1 MFGVNNQSARALAG
15 PTTSSTAAI
24 NAHFFNIRSSW
35 PSLHLS
41 PWCDGVRGCGGASE
55 VPTAPPQSSIEQL
68 SPRQLCGSLVL
79 SGGCAQM
86 PDGDADDECPVDAC
100 VREKH
105 FASRIHGFEEPL
117 IEEIELRRCHAHA
130 TWIRA
135 KANDCKRHRRESFE
149 IGVRIDA
156 CRELLSETDV
166 LREDGA

>member
-68 SPRQLCGSLVL
+68 SPRQLCWSLVL
-79 SGGCAQM
+79 SGLRT
-86 PDGDADDECPVDAC
+86 ADLDVGSTPSRARPYAARAVPTRAAC
-100 VREKH
+100 ERL
-105 FASRIHGFEEPL
+105 SLIH
-117 IEEIELRRCHAHA
+117 I
-130 TWIRA
+130 
-135 KANDCKRHRRESFE
+135 
-149 IGVRIDA
+149 
-156 CRELLSETDV
+156 
-166 LREDGA
+166 